1 MPSRWDNGSL
11 PHGGD
16 DITQRGY
23 AIGSHL
29 TVAAM
34 IAKFPHVTA
43 YIAKGGARF
52 ASPFPDQGRRMAF
65 HHPISS
71 NASPHNLYKSF
82 PMNWSAAQAILSLRS
97 NQGTS
102 STSPEGTVPPGPF
115 PMRGASAHDLASL
128 GPHND

>member
-34 IAKFPHVTA
+34 IAEFPHVTA
-43 YIAKGGARF
+43 YIAKGGRVSLPPSRIRAGGWRF
-52 ASPFPDQGRRMAF
+52 TTPSQAT
-65 HHPISS
+65 HPLTIST
-71 NASPHNLYKSF
+71 N
-82 PMNWSAAQAILSLRS
+82 RS
-97 NQGTS
+97 Q
-102 STSPEGTVPPGPF
+102 
-115 PMRGASAHDLASL
+115 
-128 GPHND
+128 